1 MGSNPTHVDWV
12 ESMDLII
19 LLLLLLLLLLFR
31 NGVMFKPRVQMNL
44 LTCQKKKKKIY
55 IYIYIYVCM
64 YVCMYMCVH
73 GSWGFF
79 N

>member
-19 LLLLLLLLLLFR
+19 FLIIIIIIQEWR
-31 NGVMFKPRVQMNL
+31 YVQAKGSNEL
-44 LTCQKKKKKIY
+44 VDLSIY
-55 IYIYIYVCM
+55 IYIYIYIYICM